1 MILRV
6 ILASLFLALALPAAA
21 DEMRISVKD
30 AKGRPVENAVVTLH
44 PQGQS
49 SGAIKFGWPMRIDQK
64 DYQFDPF
71 VLIAPVGATVTFP
84 NLDDIRHHVYSFS
97 KAGRF
102 ELRLYGKDEAKSAQ
116 FNKVGVIVVGC
127 NIHDQMSAYIYVVDT
142 PFASK
147 TGPDGV
153 AVLANVPR
161 GVGSLSVWHPRLIA
175 KDMSDAR
182 EVIVPQGD
190 SMQAFQVRLRE
201 PSVRRSAY

>member
-1 MILRV
+1 MILRA
-6 ILASLFLALALPAAA
+6 ILASFFLALALPAAA

-44 PQGQS
+44 PQDQS
-49 SGAIKFGWPMRIDQK
+49 SGTIKFGWPMRIDQK

-71 VLIAPVGATVTFP
+71 VLIAPVGATVAFP
-84 NLDDIRHHVYSFS
+84 NLDEIRHHVYSFS

-116 FNKVGVIVVGC
+116 FNKVGVIAVGC

-147 TGPDGV
+147 TGPDGI

-161 GVGSLSVWHPRLIA
+161 GVGLLSVWHPRSIA
-175 KDMSDAR
+175 KNMSDVR
-182 EVIVPQGD
+182 DVVVPQGD
-190 SMQAFQVRLRE
+190 STQSFQVRLRE
-201 PSVRRSAY
+201 PPVRRSAY